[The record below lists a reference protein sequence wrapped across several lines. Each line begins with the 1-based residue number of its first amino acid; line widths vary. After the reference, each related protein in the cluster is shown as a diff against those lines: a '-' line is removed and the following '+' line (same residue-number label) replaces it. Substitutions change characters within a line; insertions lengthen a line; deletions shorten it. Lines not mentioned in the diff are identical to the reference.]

1 MNKLALVH
9 LPKKK
14 ITNKSKTEVLN
25 MKYIKFHSSTDD
37 QINYDITRTYVDD
50 NGQEIEKKESRE
62 FYLIKDY
69 MAFHDVEMEKLS

>member
-1 MNKLALVH
+1 
-9 LPKKK
+9 
-14 ITNKSKTEVLN
+14 